1 CVGPVA
7 TVRPQ
12 TTIDASSVVDLSA
25 PMCSQPSHEQFFRS
39 RVSLLQAADV
49 TGNLISR
56 IWTAPPPGGGDG
68 PGEGAARFTMM
79 SSVEMAMAATPEFND
94 SVGRSLIFPSEALEG
109 GERLTMAI
117 LAVSADSNKSQ
128 QCLVD

>member
-1 CVGPVA
+1 GLSCSAECPLHADGSIVSVRGLR
-7 TVRPQ
+7 RPQ

-56 IWTAPPPGGGDG
+56 IWTAPPLGGGDG
-68 PGEGAARFTMM
+68 PGPGGGAARFTMM

-94 SVGRSLIFPSEALEG
+94 SVGRSVALY
-109 GERLTMAI
+109 
-117 LAVSADSNKSQ
+117 
-128 QCLVD
+128 